1 MFAFCSSYEYI
12 IFTKMEAEMKKPLS
26 VCLVVTILTMVGAG
40 FLSQSDNLSD
50 RAKAL
55 HQRAIVLDAHSDV
68 ILRVLD
74 KGVDLGVRSDQGH
87 MDIPRLIEGG
97 IDAQVFAI
105 WVSPSY
111 LPNQAIKRALN
122 MIDAVYHQIEKHPD
136 KLELARTAS
145 DIERIAAQNKI
156 AVILGLEGGH
166 IIEDDMAVL
175 RMFYQLGVRYMTLTW
190 MNTNNW
196 ADAAGDTARWSG
208 LNDFGV
214 KVVKEM
220 NRIGMIVDLSHVS
233 DETFWDV
240 LRVTSDPVIASHSSC
255 RALCDHFRNLSD
267 EMLRALAENGGVVGI
282 NFYAGYL
289 DEEYKEQAERMR
301 QELKEQLE
309 ALEREYKDHPEQYHK
324 QRRALIEKK
333 KRELKAVSLE
343 KLIDHIDH
351 AVKVAGIDHVGLGSD
366 FDGCSVLPVGLEDCS
381 KVPNITQALIERGYS
396 DQEILKILGG
406 NFLRVFRE
414 VVGK

>member
-1 MFAFCSSYEYI
+1 
-12 IFTKMEAEMKKPLS
+12 MKKSLS
-26 VCLVVTILTMVGAG
+26 VCLVVTMIVIIGVRVV
-40 FLSQSDNLSD
+40 SQSDNLSD
-50 RAKAL
+50 RARAL

-111 LPNQAIKRALN
+111 LPNRAIKRALD
-122 MIDAVYHQIEKHPD
+122 MIDAVYQQIEKHPD

-145 DIERIAAQNKI
+145 DVERIAAQNKI

-166 IIEDDMAVL
+166 IIEDDLAVL

-196 ADAAGDTARWSG
+196 ADAAGDTARWGG

-220 NRIGMIVDLSHVS
+220 NRIGMIVDVSHVS

-240 LRVTSDPVIASHSSC
+240 LEVTSDPVIASHSSC

-289 DEEYKEQAERMR
+289 DEEYKEQAEKMR
-301 QELKEQLE
+301 RELKEQLE

-333 KRELKAVSLE
+333 RRELKTVSLE

-351 AVKVAGIDHVGLGSD
+351 VVKVAGIDHVGLGSD

-381 KVPNITQALIERGYS
+381 KVPNITQALLERGYNEE
-396 DQEILKILGG
+396 EILKILGG

-414 VVGK
+414 VVEK